1 MLQRDGPIR
10 VRGSSVGAASPSFT
24 KSPIG
29 LAPCL
34 LVSLVLLA
42 SGWFCHV
49 EAQRA
54 EMAATLCLRA
64 MEAVRATRVLAT
76 QWSAEVERVR
86 SAVDSNFDRLA
97 DFNGRVGR
105 QVRIIHDSRS
115 AMPDRSDETDKTLTS
130 LVRRLMAR
138 EERIERF
145 KSGFAIVRNSRRFI
159 PRIAEQLAE
168 AARDGEYVRVGA
180 TIRRILEMA
189 QGFLEQPTGS
199 LRQWMEQAMRM
210 LVENADGTPL
220 RTQAET
226 LNKHVHALLRH
237 HELMERHFEEIMRTD
252 LEDQATRAVDLLNVD
267 HQRSETKRR
276 YFGYGFRVSLGL
288 ALIYWATL
296 VVRWA
301 GRRKKGKAA
310 SRASDVAPA
319 EGFEA
324 ASRMP
329 DAAPAEGFE
338 AASRAPDAAPAERF
352 PKPSDM
358 GVAPAIAGDSGASL
372 EGARSLED
380 AQGPGRLGGETRLKA
395 EKEIQARPAQYP
407 AGGSNSSLPEDARE
421 DQAAVEGGRS
431 GASTSPGVHKGP
443 GEARIAS
450 LRNSLRKVVDIDG
463 AIGAALVD
471 VNDGRTLATAGGGE
485 ALDIEAAGTANLDV
499 IRAKIDVL
507 EQLGLDD
514 GIEDILITL
523 GRQYHLIRP
532 LERNSVGL
540 FLYVVFDRERGNL
553 GMARHQ
559 LKGIEADSFGILP
572 T

>member
-10 VRGSSVGAASPSFT
+10 VRGSPAGAASPSFT
-24 KSPIG
+24 KSLIG

-42 SGWFCHV
+42 CGWFCHV

-86 SAVDSNFDRLA
+86 SAVDSDFDRLA

-105 QVRIIHDSRS
+105 QVRIIRDSRS
-115 AMPDRSDETDKTLTS
+115 AMPDRSAETDKTLTS

-180 TIRRILEMA
+180 RIRRILEMA

-310 SRASDVAPA
+310 SRAPDAVPA

-329 DAAPAEGFE
+329 DVAPAEG
-338 AASRAPDAAPAERF
+338 F

-358 GVAPAIAGDSGASL
+358 GVAPAIAGDSGSSL
-372 EGARSLED
+372 EGTHSLED

-559 LKGIEADSFGILP
+559 LKGIEAGGFGILP

>member
-10 VRGSSVGAASPSFT
+10 VRGSLAGAASPSFT

-86 SAVDSNFDRLA
+86 SAVDSDFDQLA
-97 DFNGRVGR
+97 DFNSRVGH
-105 QVRIIHDSRS
+105 QVRIIRDSRS
-115 AMPDRSDETDKTLTS
+115 AMPDRSAETDETLTS

-252 LEDQATRAVDLLNVD
+252 LEDQATRAVNLLNVD

-310 SRASDVAPA
+310 SRA
-319 EGFEA
+319 
-324 ASRMP
+324 P

-338 AASRAPDAAPAERF
+338 AVSQAPDAAPAEGFEAVSQAPDAAPAEGFEAVSRAPDAAPAERF

-358 GVAPAIAGDSGASL
+358 GVAPAIAGDSGSSL
-372 EGARSLED
+372 EGAHSLED

-407 AGGSNSSLPEDARE
+407 AGGSNSPLPEDVRE

-431 GASTSPGVHKGP
+431 GASTSPGIHKGP

-485 ALDIEAAGTANLDV
+485 ALDIEAAGTANLDRHPRQDRRV
-499 IRAKIDVL
+499 GA
-507 EQLGLDD
+507 
-514 GIEDILITL
+514 TWA
-523 GRQYHLIRP
+523 GRRHRGHSDHAGQAIPPDPAPGAELRRLVP
-532 LERNSVGL
+532 LRRV
-540 FLYVVFDRERGNL
+540 
-553 GMARHQ
+553 
-559 LKGIEADSFGILP
+559 
-572 T
+572 